1 MSGTLVCCLTKAVVV
16 GGMGLVCRHN
26 RTEDFGSLQSVFAFR
41 LLRRYSDDIVEDSW
55 KEKCFTKNCSIHFPS
70 ILFSLSNSEL
80 LRKGELEPIPTVM
93 CERQGTPCTV
103 CQSVARI
110 TETDD

>member
-1 MSGTLVCCLTKAVVV
+1 MSGTLVCWLTKAVVV

-55 KEKCFTKNCSIHFPS
+55 KEKCFTKHSSIHFPS
-70 ILFSLSNSEL
+70 IHFSVRPVLFANL
-80 LRKGELEPIPTVM
+80 L
-93 CERQGTPCTV
+93 QG
-103 CQSVARI
+103 
-110 TETDD
+110 